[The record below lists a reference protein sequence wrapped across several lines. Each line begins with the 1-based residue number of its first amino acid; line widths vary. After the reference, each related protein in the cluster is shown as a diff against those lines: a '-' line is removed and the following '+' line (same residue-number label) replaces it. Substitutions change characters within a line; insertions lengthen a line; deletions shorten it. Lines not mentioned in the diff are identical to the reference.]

1 MTKKLCKTPNFA
13 SAVGLSTFSTLFYFP
28 NCFKLINS
36 IPEYGFRSSQLTVDL
51 LKVKSDRIAR
61 EFDDK
66 SGATQ
71 AVELDISKAF

>member
-1 MTKKLCKTPNFA
+1 M
-13 SAVGLSTFSTLFYFP
+13 GLSTFSTLFYFP
-28 NCFKLINS
+28 NCLKLINL
-36 IPEYGFRSSQLTVDL
+36 IPEYGFRSSRLTTDL